1 MSAIDITKPV
11 SGNPTT
17 QSVRDNFAAA
27 APKLMLLTRQVTTLQ
42 GSVSGFDSHL
52 TNTNNPH
59 AVTKTQIGLG
69 NVDNTLTLI
78 TISTAT
84 QAALDAKQNVLGFKF
99 F

>member
-1 MSAIDITKPV
+1 MSLIDITKPV

-27 APKLMLLTRQVTTLQ
+27 AAEIDALDSAVTALQ

-52 TNTNNPH
+52 TDTNNPH

-69 NVDNTLTLI
+69 NVDN
-78 TISTAT
+78 
-84 QAALDAKQNVLGFKF
+84 F
-99 F
+99 